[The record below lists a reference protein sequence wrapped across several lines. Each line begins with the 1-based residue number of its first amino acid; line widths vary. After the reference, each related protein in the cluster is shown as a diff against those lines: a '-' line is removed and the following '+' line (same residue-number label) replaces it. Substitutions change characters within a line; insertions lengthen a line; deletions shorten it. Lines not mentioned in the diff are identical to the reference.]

1 MILTKKENKLCMRLS
16 EELVEIEA
24 WGKNALRVRATRNT
38 GFSEAKKGIDHV
50 APENVRICIDEGKGS
65 IQNGKITCEVTLN
78 GLLTFYRDGT
88 EILREYYRSSRMRD
102 KTSYCIC
109 LEVNARQYAPRGED
123 YAITALFESDP
134 RERIYGMG
142 QYQQPDMDLKG
153 CVLELAQRNSQISV
167 PFYVSSLGYGFLWN
181 HPGVGKVMFGKNYTE
196 WKADASD
203 ELDYWIVAEDTPK
216 KILESFTEVSG
227 RSPAF
232 PDNALGL
239 WQCKLRYQ
247 TQDEVLEVAREYHRR
262 GIKPDVIVID
272 FFHWTEQGEWK
283 FDPAC
288 FPDPKAMM
296 EELRALGMRCMVSIW
311 PTVSRK
317 SENYAEMKEK
327 DLLIRCDH
335 GLGYTFDWMGPC
347 TIYDATNPEARA
359 YLWEKVK
366 QNYGQYGIDM
376 FWLDEAEPEFQPYD
390 FEHYRYHAGRTL
402 KAAGYYPTD
411 HAKCFWEGQTQGG
424 QTDVV
429 NLIRCAWVG
438 SQKYGA
444 VVWSGDVE
452 SSFRSFRDQL
462 SAGLHMGLAGHAW
475 WTTDIGGFRGGNV
488 EDPAFR
494 ELLVRWYQFAVFSPV
509 LRMHGDRQPKAR
521 IPGKVASGAGNELWS
536 YGEEVYKILRKYVDV
551 REELKPYL
559 ASLYRE
565 ASENGSPLMRTMF
578 YEFPE
583 DEKCWELG
591 DQYMF
596 GAKYLVAPVMEL
608 GARSRTVYLPAGE
621 WKNFCTGEVMSGGR
635 TVTVDAPLDEIPV
648 FEKI

>member
-1 MILTKKENKLCMRLS
+1 MILSQKENKLCIRLA
-16 EELVEIEA
+16 EEWIEIEA
-24 WGKNALRVRATRNT
+24 WGTNALRVRATKNAA
-38 GFSEAKKGIDHV
+38 FSVAKKGIDYV
-50 APENVRICIDEGKGS
+50 APNDAHVCIEESRGM
-65 IQNGKITCEVTLN
+65 IRNGRITCEIAPK
-78 GLLTFYRDGT
+78 GALTFYRDGT
-88 EILREYYRSSRMRD
+88 EILREYYRSSANG
-102 KTSYCIC
+102 KTPHYGMC
-109 LEVNARQYAPRGED
+109 LDIAARQYVPQGGD
-123 YAITALFESDP
+123 YAINALFESNP
-134 RERIYGMG
+134 KERIFGMG
-142 QYQQPDMDLKG
+142 QYQQPDFDLKG

-167 PFYVSSLGYGFLWN
+167 PFYVSNLGYGFLWN

-196 WKADASD
+196 WRADASD
-203 ELDYWIVAEDTPK
+203 ELDYWIVAEDSPK

-239 WQCKLRYQ
+239 WQCKLRYR

-262 GIKPDVIVID
+262 GIKLDVIVID

-283 FDPAC
+283 FDPVC
-288 FPDPKAMM
+288 FPDPQAMM
-296 EELRALGMRCMVSIW
+296 DELRSYGTRCMVSVW

-327 DLLIRCDH
+327 DLLIRCER

-347 TIYDATNPEARA
+347 ANYDATNPEARR
-359 YLWEKVK
+359 YLWEKIK

-390 FEHYRYHAGRTL
+390 FDHYRYYAGRTL
-402 KAAGYYPTD
+402 KTAGYFPAN
-411 HAKCFWEGQTQGG
+411 HAQCFWEGQTREG

-475 WTTDIGGFRGGNV
+475 WTTDIGGFRGGNGA
-488 EDPAFR
+488 DPDFR
-494 ELLVRWYQFAVFSPV
+494 ELLVRWYQYAVFSPV
-509 LRMHGDRQPKAR
+509 LRMHGDREPR
-521 IPGKVASGAGNELWS
+521 IKVPGSVGSGAPNELWS
-536 YGEEVYKILRKYVDV
+536 YGGEIYGILKQWLDV
-551 REELKPYL
+551 REELKPYI

-596 GAKYLVAPVMEL
+596 GSRYLVAPVLEL
-608 GARSRTVYLPAGE
+608 GARSREVYLPMGK
-621 WKNFCTGEVMSGGR
+621 WKSFAKGEVLQGGQ
-635 TVTVDAPLDEIPV
+635 TVVADAPLDVIPV
-648 FEKI
+648 FERV

>member
-1 MILTKKENKLCMRLS
+1 MILFQGENKLCMRLAN
-16 EELVEIEA
+16 ELLEIEA
-24 WGKNALRVRATRNT
+24 WGTNALRVRATRNAR
-38 GFSEAKKGIDHV
+38 FSGDDKGIAYV
-50 APENVRICIDEGKGS
+50 APGEVRIETEKRRGLIC
-65 IQNGKITCEVTLN
+65 NGRISCEVTNN
-78 GLLTFYRDGT
+78 GILTFYRDGVK
-88 EILREYYRSSRMRD
+88 ILKEYYRSSRTYDQTR
-102 KTSYCIC
+102 YGVC
-109 LEVNARQYAPRGED
+109 LEVQARQYGSQGAD

-134 RERIYGMG
+134 KERIYGMG
-142 QYQQPDMDLKG
+142 QYQQPDFDLKG

-196 WKADASD
+196 WQADAAD
-203 ELDYWIVAEDTPK
+203 ELDYWIVAEGSPK
-216 KILESFTEVSG
+216 KIVGSFTEVSG

-239 WQCKLRYQ
+239 WQCKLRYR

-262 GIKPDVIVID
+262 GIKLDVIVID

-288 FPDPKAMM
+288 FPDPQAMM
-296 EELRALGMRCMVSIW
+296 DELRALGIRCMVSVW

-317 SENYAEMKEK
+317 SENYAQMNEK
-327 DLLIRCDH
+327 GLLIRCER
-335 GLGYTFDWMGPC
+335 GLDYTFDWMGPC
-347 TIYDATNPEARA
+347 ANYDATNPEARA
-359 YLWEKVK
+359 YLWAKIK

-390 FEHYRYHAGRTL
+390 FDHYRYYAGRTL
-402 KAAGYYPTD
+402 KTAGYYPAN
-411 HAKCFWEGQTQGG
+411 HAQGFWEGQTQEG

-452 SSFRSFRDQL
+452 SSFRAFRDQV
-462 SAGLHMGLAGHAW
+462 SAGLHMGLSGHAW
-475 WTTDIGGFRGGNV
+475 WTTDVGGFRGGNG

-494 ELLVRWYQFAVFSPV
+494 ELLVRWYQYAVFSPI
-509 LRMHGDRQPKAR
+509 LRMHGDREPRSK
-521 IPGKVASGAGNELWS
+521 IPGSVGSGAANELWS
-536 YGEEVYKILRKYVDV
+536 YGEEVYGILKRWLDV
-551 REELKPYL
+551 REELKPYI

-565 ASENGSPLMRTMF
+565 ASENGSPLLRTMF

-583 DEKCWELG
+583 DERCWELD

-596 GAKYLVAPVMEL
+596 GSRYLVAPVMEL
-608 GARSRTVYLPAGE
+608 GQRARTVYLPAGQ
-621 WKNFCTGEVMSGGR
+621 WKNYQTGEVLAGGT
-635 TVTVDAPLDEIPV
+635 TVTADAPLDVIPV
-648 FEKI
+648 FERL